1 MSRNY
6 ELFPDDDNGNVLWQ
20 MVEDGNDLKEPHE
33 FEFSI
38 VYKEQA
44 DLEKCAMHLLHQ
56 EQKVSFFQE
65 DQHIEG
71 SDLWVLNIH
80 VTMIPEY
87 EDIEDL
93 EQWFTRIGQEFNGD
107 YDGWGCMSYL
117 YEYEEDDEQ
126 LHN

>member
-1 MSRNY
+1 
-6 ELFPDDDNGNVLWQ
+6 
-20 MVEDGNDLKEPHE
+20 
-33 FEFSI
+33 
-38 VYKEQA
+38 
-44 DLEKCAMHLLHQ
+44 
-56 EQKVSFFQE
+56 
-65 DQHIEG
+65 
-71 SDLWVLNIH
+71 
-80 VTMIPEY
+80 MIPEY

>member
-1 MSRNY
+1 MRNA
-6 ELFPDDDNGNVLWQ
+6 FVAPRTKSV
-20 MVEDGNDLKEPHE
+20 
-33 FEFSI
+33 
-38 VYKEQA
+38 
-44 DLEKCAMHLLHQ
+44 
-56 EQKVSFFQE
+56 FFQE